1 MITRAHVISS
11 PDDNDII
18 LGKKASNTYK
28 THPGNQEYRATVDGA
43 KQQYNSY
50 PKRSDI
56 RKNFPSCIMNA
67 IRGQGYRFVLL
78 NDEDKFEIPSD
89 DYIESAIHNRLQ
101 REGSGNSNQTNN
113 NPISITTS
121 SNNKR
126 KRTNGSAKKKKKNKN
141 KKKTIIE
148 KEIQVLPTMESVIIN
163 GWFDDKIKKKDQSAV
178 VHCLDKKIGAPTKL
192 PEDIGPGMNVTADTA
207 RGQTLVNT
215 ERPKYLIGDQ
225 YGDVIGALSHNPDTH
240 GIRTYGTGIG
250 NVSHGIKARYVSTVL
265 FFLQLS

>member
-18 LGKKASNTYK
+18 LGKKAANTYK
-28 THPGNQEYRATVDGA
+28 THPGNQQYRAIVDGA

-50 PKRSDI
+50 PKYSDI
-56 RKNFPSCIMNA
+56 RTNFPSCIMNA
-67 IRGQGYRFVLL
+67 ICGEGYRFVVL
-78 NDEDKFEIPSD
+78 NDEDKFVIPSD

-121 SNNKR
+121 SNSKR
-126 KRTNGSAKKKKKNKN
+126 KRTNGSAKKKKK
-141 KKKTIIE
+141 KKKKNNNSKKKMIIE
-148 KEIQVLPTMESVIIN
+148 KEIQILPTLKSHIIY
-163 GWFDDKIKKKDQSAV
+163 GWFDDNIKKKDQSAV
-178 VHCLDKKIGAPTKL
+178 VNSLVKKIGAPTKL
-192 PEDIGPGMNVTADTA
+192 PEDIGPGMNVTADSA

-215 ERPKYLIGDQ
+215 ERPKYLIGGQ

-250 NVSHGIKARYVSTVL
+250 NVSHGIKAR
-265 FFLQLS
+265 